1 MKKVQ
6 LETKVTRVLMASKV
20 RRAIRVYRVRKV
32 HKDLRAKTELWVIQV
47 PGETL
52 EQREIKEKQEQ
63 KV

>member
-1 MKKVQ
+1 M
-6 LETKVTRVLMASKV
+6 TRVLMASKV